1 MSLGHLGINLFLHHL
16 NQFFIFIQILV
27 KPVKRNKAFQLKLD
41 EKSSG

>member
-27 KPVKRNKAFQLKLD
+27 KPVKRIKALQLKPNN
-41 EKSSG
+41 SSSR